1 MDEFVDSKMW
11 LTRGS
16 SVIFDKVMLGPLLT
30 EGALIPL
37 RQAIGWL
44 SAWPSATPTGG
55 RTVLVGGLETVLEVL
70 PVRGAEDLV
79 RRYIRP
85 LIAEFQNRWT
95 ECGLVF
101 GLNTEPRRLIEDPVS
116 EMVNFKRR
124 DDMQICLS
132 TELWN
137 GSAVTDMRRLVRMD
151 RAAGQ
156 KICGGYYA
164 PRS

>member
-37 RQAIGWL
+37 RQALSWL
-44 SAWPSATPTGG
+44 SSWPSATPTGG
-55 RTVLVGGLETVLEVL
+55 KTVLVGGLETVLEMLAVSD
-70 PVRGAEDLV
+70 AEDFV

-85 LIAEFQNRWT
+85 LIAEFQSCWP
-95 ECGLVF
+95 EHGLVF
-101 GLNTEPRRLIEDPVS
+101 GLNTEPGRLIEDPVS
-116 EMVNFKRR
+116 EMVNLKRR
-124 DDMQICLS
+124 DDTTICLS

-137 GSAVTDMRRLVRMD
+137 GSAVTDMRRLVRTD
-151 RAAGQ
+151 RASGQ
-156 KICGGYYA
+156 KVRGGYYA

>member
-1 MDEFVDSKMW
+1 
-11 LTRGS
+11 
-16 SVIFDKVMLGPLLT
+16 
-30 EGALIPL
+30 
-37 RQAIGWL
+37 
-44 SAWPSATPTGG
+44 
-55 RTVLVGGLETVLEVL
+55 VLVGGLETVLEVL
-70 PVRGAEDLV
+70 PVREAEDLV

-95 ECGLVF
+95 ESGLVF
-101 GLNTEPRRLIEDPVS
+101 GLNTEPQRLIEDPVT

-124 DDMQICLS
+124 DDVTICLS

-137 GSAVTDMRRLVRMD
+137 GSAVTDMRRLVRTD
-151 RAAGQ
+151 REAGR

>member
-1 MDEFVDSKMW
+1 MEEFVDSKMW

-16 SVIFDKVMLGPLLT
+16 SVIFDKIMLGPLLND
-30 EGALIPL
+30 GALISL
-37 RQAIGWL
+37 RQALSWL
-44 SAWPSATPTGG
+44 SSWPSAPPTSG
-55 RTVLVGGLETVLEVL
+55 RTVLLGGLDTVLEVL
-70 PVRGAEDLV
+70 PTRDAEDFV
-79 RRYIRP
+79 RRQIRP

-101 GLNTEPRRLIEDPVS
+101 GMNTPAPRIVEDPVT
-116 EMVNFKRR
+116 EMVHFENR
-124 DDMQICLS
+124 DGERLCLS

-137 GSAVTDMRRLVRMD
+137 GSAVTDMRRLVRTD

-156 KICGGYYA
+156 KVRGGYYA

>member
-1 MDEFVDSKMW
+1 MEDFVDSKMW

-16 SVIFDKVMLGPLLT
+16 SIIFDKTMLGPVLA
-30 EGALIPL
+30 EQALVPL
-37 RQAIGWL
+37 RQVLNWL
-44 SAWPSATPTGG
+44 SAWPSSTPNGG
-55 RTVLVGGLETVLEVL
+55 RTVLVGGLDTILEVL
-70 PVRGAEDLV
+70 SQREAEDFV
-79 RRYIRP
+79 RQRVRP

-101 GLNTEPRRLIEDPVS
+101 GLNAEPERLIEDPVS

-124 DDMQICLS
+124 DDIQICLS

-137 GSAVTDMRRLVRMD
+137 GSAATDMRRLVRTD
-151 RAAGQ
+151 RGTGQ
-156 KICGGYYA
+156 RVRGGYYA